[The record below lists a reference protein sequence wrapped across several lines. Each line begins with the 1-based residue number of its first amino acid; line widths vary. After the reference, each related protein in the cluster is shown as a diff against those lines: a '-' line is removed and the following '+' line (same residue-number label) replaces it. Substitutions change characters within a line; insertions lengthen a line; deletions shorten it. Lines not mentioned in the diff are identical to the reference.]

1 MVSKKKTKQA
11 KTQKPKAQKKQTL
24 KNRGVMVLSGSVLK
38 PGDMQ
43 SLKEAKA
50 ILEKDPG
57 LLVKLSD
64 AIGKP
69 ITDLASGST
78 VIMRATNKA
87 LKAAVGFAV
96 KTMDEGINSPSNDR
110 WHKAAVTVAGGAGGA
125 VGVPGLLVELPITTV
140 MMLRSIAD
148 IARSNGENIASEEVK
163 VECLTVFSLGSK
175 DGGGYFELRSELA
188 QAVTSAAR
196 YLASRGRS
204 LAAPA
209 LVQLIEHIAARF
221 SIQISQKAAAQAV
234 PVIGAIGGAV
244 INNLFMAHFQEMAR
258 AHFRIRKLER
268 EYGTALIRQE
278 YDNIKLPKKT

>member
-1 MVSKKKTKQA
+1 MNTKKTKKA
-11 KTQKPKAQKKQTL
+11 KTQKPKAQKQTP
-24 KNRGVMVLSGSVLK
+24 KNRGVMVWSGSALRTA
-38 PGDMQ
+38 DMQ
-43 SLKEAKA
+43 SLKEAKVV
-50 ILEKDPG
+50 LEEDPG
-57 LLVKLSD
+57 LLMKLSD

-69 ITDLASGST
+69 ITDLASGSP

-87 LKAAVGFAV
+87 LDAAVRFAV
-96 KTMDEGINSPSNDR
+96 KTMDEGINQPSNDR
-110 WHKAAVTVAGGAGGA
+110 WYKTAAMVAGGAGGA
-125 VGVPGLLVELPITTV
+125 AGVPGLLVELPITTV

-163 VECLTVFSLGSK
+163 MECLTVFSLGSK

-196 YLASRGRS
+196 YLSTRGKS

-244 INNLFMAHFQEMAR
+244 INTLFMSHFQDMAR

-278 YDNIKLPKKT
+278 YDNIRLPKKT